1 MVKRLDDAAVARV
14 LRDNIPNAATRD
26 TYLARLASLRKLLGA
41 AAAAPDVASVLVE
54 ADPRRRMIP
63 KLKRTVKEG
72 VRSVLTVKNMVGA
85 VLATHKHLPAAYA
98 PTSEARAA
106 WAAYHRELCGAADA
120 AYATNRPIN
129 DRQEANYV
137 SIDEVH
143 AKFDELRSKPQ
154 IRSLRESMAVLL
166 MGVYAHLT
174 PKRSDYGTL
183 HVYTDDAAAARVS
196 RRVLARQNYVV
207 MDKRSPR
214 LLMQRYKTADRY
226 AEVVEPIPK
235 VLAAEM
241 RRSLK
246 AWPRGH
252 VFVGRGGL
260 TPMSN
265 NLFTKYVIRTFAA
278 HFEGRAAGT
287 SLLRHAY
294 VSERVDFNRLSMAER
309 RAIARLMGHTT
320 GTQETV
326 YKWVDR

>member
-1 MVKRLDDAAVARV
+1 MDDAAVARV
-14 LRDNIPNAATRD
+14 LRDNVPNPATRD

-41 AAAAPDVASVLVE
+41 PDVASVIVE
-54 ADPRRRMIP
+54 GDPKHRMIP
-63 KLKRTVKEG
+63 KLKRTVKGG

-85 VLATHKHLPAAYA
+85 VLATHKHLPLSS
-98 PTSEARAA
+98 SEARAA
-106 WAAYHRELCGAADA
+106 WTAYHRELCDAVDA
-120 AYATNRPIN
+120 AYARNRPIN
-129 DRQEANYV
+129 ERQEANYV
-137 SIDEVH
+137 GIDEVQ
-143 AKFDELRSKPQ
+143 ARFDELRQRP
-154 IRSLRESMAVLL
+154 IGSLRESMAVLL

-183 HVYTDDAAAARVS
+183 HAYPDDAAAARVP
-196 RRVLARQNYVV
+196 RGVLNRQNYVIL
-207 MDKRSPR
+207 DRRAPR
-214 LLMQRYKTADRY
+214 LVMHRYKTADKY

-235 VLAAEM
+235 PLAVEM

-252 VFVGRGGL
+252 VFVGRGDGL
-260 TPMSN
+260 KPLSN

-278 HFEGRAAGT
+278 HFDGRAAGT

-309 RAIARLMGHTT
+309 RAVARLMGHTT

-326 YKWVDR
+326 YKWVDRRTHAL